1 LQNDYNVSVRR
12 RAAWALGKIGTP
24 EAIKAAEGEVPV
36 LIQTLQDQDADVR
49 ASAADVLGQIGESVK
64 DKNSFVIVDAVPALI
79 QALQNDYNV
88 RVRSRTA
95 MALGDIRSED
105 AVPVLVQAL
114 QDENLGVCRSSERA
128 LRKIGTSEALKAVE
142 EYQSRQ

>member
-1 LQNDYNVSVRR
+1 V
-12 RAAWALGKIGTP
+12 AIALGKIG
-24 EAIKAAEGEVPV
+24 K
-36 LIQTLQDQDADVR
+36 
-49 ASAADVLGQIGESVK
+49 
-64 DKNSFVIVDAVPALI
+64 DAVPALI
-79 QALQNDYNV
+79 QALQNGHNA

-114 QDENLGVCRSSERA
+114 QGVCRSSERA

-142 EYQSRQ
+142 EYQSRK

>member
-1 LQNDYNVSVRR
+1 M
-12 RAAWALGKIGTP
+12 ALGQIGTP

-79 QALQNDYNV
+79 QALKNDYNV

-105 AVPVLVQAL
+105 AVPSVY
-114 QDENLGVCRSSERA
+114 
-128 LRKIGTSEALKAVE
+128 LRYDFLYGFSYT
-142 EYQSRQ
+142 EYWDADLLTQKRDR